1 LAFVDSRSRAEQ
13 LGAYLRQREIT
24 TFVSHSSLS
33 EEQRHAAEQAFASG
47 ENCVIVATSALELGI
62 DVGDLDRV
70 IQIDAPSKVS
80 SFLQR
85 MGRSGRRSGKARN
98 CLFLATS
105 DEALIQAAGLI
116 DLWAHGFVE
125 PVTAPAKPYHIIAQQ
140 LMALALQEKGIG
152 RRDWANWI
160 QKVVSLAGLTAT
172 EVEQLIGYMLATQI
186 LCEDQGVFWLGSK
199 GENTYGR
206 HHFME
211 LLSVFTSPPLFLVL
225 HGRQE
230 LGFVDEIT
238 FLQKTEAPR
247 IILLGGRAWQV
258 NHIDWQ
264 KRVAYVES
272 TAAEGKSRWQGEGQ
286 ALGYE
291 LCQTI
296 KRVLTDQ
303 SEREFWSRRAKERI
317 AVIRENFS
325 WLESDSSVIVTD
337 SNGTAKWWTFAGG
350 RANATLA
357 NEVGTKKRSRVQHD
371 NFTVSFVSDMPSKEI
386 ESTIAEIRRR
396 DATKMSA
403 AVDEQAI
410 GGLKF
415 SECLPKPVA
424 LEMLQKRMT
433 DSQALGRVL
442 RQPIRFAKFASH

>member
-1 LAFVDSRSRAEQ
+1 
-13 LGAYLRQREIT
+13 
-24 TFVSHSSLS
+24 
-33 EEQRHAAEQAFASG
+33 
-47 ENCVIVATSALELGI
+47 
-62 DVGDLDRV
+62 
-70 IQIDAPSKVS
+70 
-80 SFLQR
+80 
-85 MGRSGRRSGKARN
+85 
-98 CLFLATS
+98 LFIATS
-105 DEALIQAAGLI
+105 DEALIHAAGLI

-160 QKVVSLAGLTAT
+160 EKVVSLAGLTAT

-186 LCEDQGVFWLGSK
+186 LSEDQGVFWLGSK
-199 GENTYGR
+199 GEDTYGR
-206 HHFME
+206 RHFME

-238 FLQKTEAPR
+238 FVQKADVPR

-258 NHIDWQ
+258 NHVDWQ
-264 KRVAYVES
+264 KRIAYVES
-272 TAAEGKSRWQGEGQ
+272 TAAEGRSRWQGEGQ

-296 KRVLTDQ
+296 KRVLR
-303 SEREFWSRRAKERI
+303 ERAERDCWSRRARERI
-317 AVIRENFS
+317 AIIREEFP
-325 WLESDSSVIVTD
+325 WLESDSSVIVAD

-357 NEVGTKKRSRVQHD
+357 NEVGTKKRFRVQHD
-371 NFTVSFVSDMPSKEI
+371 NFTVSFVSNVQSEEI
-386 ESTIAEIRRR
+386 ESTIAEIRSRAR
-396 DATKMSA
+396 TGMCAG
-403 AVDEQAI
+403 VDEQAL

-415 SECLPKPVA
+415 SECLPQQLA
-424 LEMLQKRMT
+424 FEMLQKRMT
-433 DSQALGRVL
+433 DNQALGRL
-442 RQPIRFAKFASH
+442 LQQAIRFANIAR